1 MKHLSVANR
10 AEGRRGVP
18 VLGVALVGLLLTACP
33 GAFALNPAL
42 NVSQYTHAAWKV
54 GQSFPQGAILSIAQ
68 TPDGYLWLGTEF
80 GLLRFDGVR
89 SVSWPPNQRLPSGPI
104 RSLLA
109 AHDGTLWI
117 GASKGLAS
125 WKDGKLTQY
134 AELAGHLI
142 LALVEDREGVIWA
155 GGYSVPTGRLCA
167 IQGGSARCYG
177 EDGSLGE
184 AVSSLNEDSKGSLWV
199 GVTDGLWRWKPGPPK
214 FYPLAGELHGLRGLA
229 EGDDGGLLIAFRGA
243 IIRLV
248 DGKAEEA
255 YALPAAVRQL
265 SVRKL
270 LRDRDGS
277 LWARTSHQGLV
288 HIHQG
293 RTDVFAQPE
302 GLSGNDVSD
311 ILEDREGNI
320 WVATFNGLD
329 RFSDAAVA
337 TYSAAQGLSSSRV
350 VSVLAA
356 SDGSIWLRTP
366 DGLNRWNHWQVE
378 IYCERGNRLAP
389 APPQRA
395 ARPEVANES
404 AATELPEQGAGSLF
418 QDDRGRIWA
427 STLHGVHY
435 LEIDRFITASGVPG
449 GRVHAIAGDSQG
461 TVWFAHQYDGLIR
474 FRPGSAVQQI
484 SWSQL
489 GHRDFADALAA
500 DPLGGGLWL
509 GFFRGGVT
517 YFKDG
522 QLLAS
527 YTAADGLAE
536 GRINDFRLDQDG
548 TLWAASEGGLSRLR
562 NGRVATLTSKNG
574 LPCDAVHWSIEDDA
588 HSFWLYTPCGLVRI
602 ARSEMDAWAA
612 AVDKN
617 KDAKWMVQAAVFG
630 SSDGVRNRANAG
642 GFSPHVG
649 KSPDGKLWFFSLDGL
664 SVIDP
669 RHLPLN
675 GLAPPVHIE
684 QITADHKTYNAPSD
698 VKESLPLPPLVR
710 DLEIDYTGLSFV
722 APDKVRFRYKLESR
736 DRDWQDA
743 GNRRQAFYNDLPPGK
758 YRFRVIACNN
768 SGVWNEAGAFLD
780 FIVPP
785 AYYQTA
791 WFQLLCVAAV
801 LALLLAC
808 YRLRSRQLARQFN
821 VRLEE
826 RVRER
831 TRIAQ
836 ELHDTLLQNIAGLC
850 LQIGGLSKVLAVAPA
865 SAQARLKG
873 LRQQGEECLRE
884 ARQAVWNLRS
894 LESESLDLTTELRE
908 SGERLTAQTPTRLIF
923 CVEGEPRR
931 FALNLREQVLRIGT
945 EAIANSVRHA
955 RASTIEVRIS
965 FEAKGMRLRISDDGR
980 GFTVDGASA
989 PGHFG
994 LTTMR
999 ERAQEIGAAIVISS
1013 APERGTSIEVTVA
1026 L

>member
-1 MKHLSVANR
+1 M
-10 AEGRRGVP
+10 
-18 VLGVALVGLLLTACP
+18 LGAALAGLLLTACP

-42 NVSQYTHAAWKV
+42 DVSQYAHAAWKV
-54 GQSFPQGAILSIAQ
+54 GENLPQGAIESIAQ

-89 SVSWPPNQRLPSGPI
+89 NLPWPPNLRLPSGPI

-109 AHDGTLWI
+109 ARDGTLWI
-117 GASKGLAS
+117 GAAKGLAS
-125 WKDGKLTQY
+125 WKDGKLTRY
-134 AELAGHLI
+134 PELAGHLI
-142 LALVEDREGVIWA
+142 LAVVEDREGVIWA

-167 IQGGSARCYG
+167 IRNGSARCYG

-184 AVSSLNEDSKGSLWV
+184 AVSSLNEDSKGNLWV

-270 LRDRDGS
+270 LRDRDGG

-311 ILEDREGNI
+311 IFEDREGNI

-329 RFSDAAVA
+329 RFSDSAVA
-337 TYSAAQGLSSSRV
+337 TYSAAQGLSSAHV

-356 SDGSIWLRTP
+356 RDGSIWLRTF
-366 DGLNRWNHWQVE
+366 DGLNSWNRGQVT
-378 IYCERGNRLAP
+378 IYRQSNDGLAQA
-389 APPQRA
+389 APQSAVR
-395 ARPEVANES
+395 REVAHELADS
-404 AATELPEQGAGSLF
+404 GLPERVEEGVGSLF
-418 QDDRGRIWA
+418 QDARGRIWV
-427 STLHGVHY
+427 STLRGVGY
-435 LEIDRFITASGVPG
+435 LENDRFISINGVPG
-449 GRVHAIAGDSQG
+449 GRVHSIAGDRQG
-461 TVWFAHQYDGLIR
+461 TLWFAHQYRGLFR
-474 FRPGSAVQQI
+474 FRPGSVVQEI
-484 SWSQL
+484 SWTRL
-489 GHRDFADALAA
+489 GHKDFADALAA
-500 DPLGGGLWL
+500 DPLDGGLWL
-509 GFFRGGVT
+509 GFFRGGVLH
-517 YFKDG
+517 FKDG
-522 QLLAS
+522 QVLAS
-527 YTAADGLAE
+527 YTAADGLGD
-536 GRINDFRLDQDG
+536 GRINDFRFDRDG
-548 TLWAASEGGLSRLR
+548 TLWAATEGGLSRLK

-574 LPCDAVHWSIEDDA
+574 LPCDAVHWSMEDDA

-612 AVDKN
+612 AVDKD
-617 KDAKWMVQAAVFG
+617 KDAKWTVQAAVFG
-630 SSDGVRNRANAG
+630 SADGVRNRANAG

-675 GLAPPVHIE
+675 GLPPPVHIE
-684 QITADHKTYNAPSD
+684 QITADRKTYNAPSD
-698 VKESLPLPPLVR
+698 VNERLPLPPLVR

-722 APDKVRFRYKLESR
+722 APEKVRFRYKLENR
-736 DRDWQDA
+736 DRDWRDA
-743 GNRRQAFYNDLPPGK
+743 GNRRQAFFNDLPPGN
-758 YRFRVIACNN
+758 YRFRVSACND

-780 FIVPP
+780 FGVAP
-785 AYYQTA
+785 AYYQAT
-791 WFQLLCVAAV
+791 WFRLSCVAAF
-801 LALLLAC
+801 LASLGALYQL
-808 YRLRSRQLARQFN
+808 RLRQLARQFN

-826 RVRER
+826 RGRER

-836 ELHDTLLQNIAGLC
+836 ELHDTLLQNIAGIC
-850 LQIGGLSKVLAVAPA
+850 LQIGGLSKVVTAHPQ
-865 SAQARLKG
+865 SAQARLKE
-873 LRQQGEECLRE
+873 LRQQGEVCLRE
-884 ARQAVWNLRS
+884 ARQAVWNIRS
-894 LESESLDLTTELRE
+894 LESESFDLATELRE
-908 SGERLTAQTPTRLIF
+908 SGERLTSQTPARFIF
-923 CVEGEPRR
+923 RVEGEPRR
-931 FALNLREQVLRIGT
+931 IALDLREQVLRIGT

-955 RASTIEVRIS
+955 HAGAIEARIS
-965 FEAKGMRLRISDDGR
+965 FDAKGMHLRISDDGR

-999 ERAQEIGAAIVISS
+999 ERAQEIGASIVISS
-1013 APERGTSIEVTVA
+1013 EPERGASVEVTIP